1 MSIIGILQSKA
12 TGQNVREVPVCS
24 HTHCKTQS
32 YFLTSGLGNRAN
44 KQNLRFFV
52 SFRDDHA
59 DLNFSIKTISLWIP
73 DPAFESACE
82 ADDKNHGFSHK
93 NGAEEKRWEFS
104 FLYHRFC
111 VVTTRELYTGS
122 YVQSGKIPH
131 LSEYFVLMNDCTAQK
146 CCLLINSVCYNSDPT
161 ELAENRSM

>member
-12 TGQNVREVPVCS
+12 TGKKCQRSPCVLAYTPQNAILFFNQWFG
-24 HTHCKTQS
+24 H
-32 YFLTSGLGNRAN
+32 RAS

-104 FLYHRFC
+104 FLCHRFC

-146 CCLLINSVCYNSDPT
+146 CCFLINSVCVT
-161 ELAENRSM
+161 ILTLAN